1 MRQGGETGPRGC
13 LVQLTLSTG
22 WLRWGNSRLLQPG
35 VGVSI
40 SNAGGPPPFAARSFS
55 WYLVGFSLAAT
66 CPCCSSCRKNGAP
79 SAGSSKVFLHLL
91 QAPQGLVAP
100 AMCLHSPFPAGRGF
114 LWDTQFSQGL
124 AGTVLSTTD
133 KDLRPGSAAMEQ
145 KPLFIHGDRVKARPA
160 AAALPHVLQVTASSP
175 RPAAKLGPVLASL
188 CCPGTPP
195 CCPHSPDSASPLPG
209 VTLACSWVLLYS

>member
-1 MRQGGETGPRGC
+1 MRQRGETGPRGC
-13 LVQLTLSTG
+13 LVQLTLSAV
-22 WLRWGNSRLLQPG
+22 WLRWGSSRLLQPG
-35 VGVSI
+35 GGVSI
-40 SNAGGPPPFAARSFS
+40 SKAGGPLFAARSFS

-66 CPCCSSCRKNGAP
+66 CPCCSSSRKHGAP

-114 LWDTQFSQGL
+114 LWDTQFSQGV

-145 KPLFIHGDRVKARPA
+145 KPLFIYGDHVKARPA

-175 RPAAKLGPVLASL
+175 RPAAKPGPVLASL